1 MQELRRGADET
12 SAADRRRVRDGVKL
26 KGAAA
31 QLAAEFD
38 AVLGEVIQAAES
50 CAGGD
55 WTLRIL
61 AEERT
66 VGVLFDHIAAGND
79 QSVEW
84 ASSLLR
90 GRAVEVDP
98 GLIDSENA
106 AHAREARG
114 KTRDDTIQRLRET
127 TARTS
132 RFFHALSDEQ
142 LNVTQKF
149 GWLGTQ
155 DVAFVVRQAI
165 RHPQRHLQS
174 IREALG
180 A

>member
-1 MQELRRGADET
+1 MK
-12 SAADRRRVRDGVKL
+12 VR
-26 KGAAA
+26 GAAA
-31 QLAAEFD
+31 QLADEFD
-38 AVLGEVIQAAES
+38 AVLAGVIEAAES
-50 CAGGD
+50 CDGEQ
-55 WTLRIL
+55 WTRRVID
-61 AEERT
+61 EERS

-84 ASSLLR
+84 ASSFLR
-90 GRAVEVDP
+90 GRGVEVDP

-114 KTRDDTIQRLRET
+114 QTRSMTLERLRDS

-132 RFFHALSDEQ
+132 KFLHGLTDEQ
-142 LNVTQKF
+142 LKVTQKF
-149 GWLGTQ
+149 GWLGPQ
-155 DVAFVVRQAI
+155 DVAFVVRQAC

-174 IREALG
+174 IRQALD

>member
-1 MQELRRGADET
+1 MK
-12 SAADRRRVRDGVKL
+12 VR
-26 KGAAA
+26 GAAA
-31 QLAAEFD
+31 LLAGEFD
-38 AVLGEVIQAAES
+38 AVLADVIEVAES
-50 CAGGD
+50 CDNEQWARRVVD
-55 WTLRIL
+55 Q
-61 AEERT
+61 ERS
-66 VGVLFDHIAAGND
+66 VGVLFDHISAGND

-84 ASSLLR
+84 ASTFLR

-114 KTRDDTIQRLRET
+114 RTRSETIQRLRAS

-132 RFFHALSDEQ
+132 KFLHGLTDEQ

-155 DVAFVVRQAI
+155 DVAFVIRQACG
-165 RHPQRHLQS
+165 HPQRHLQG
-174 IREALG
+174 IRVALG

>member
-1 MQELRRGADET
+1 MK
-12 SAADRRRVRDGVKL
+12 VR
-26 KGAAA
+26 GAAA
-31 QLAAEFD
+31 LLAGEFD
-38 AVLGEVIQAAES
+38 AVLADVIEVAES
-50 CAGGD
+50 CDNEQWARRVVD
-55 WTLRIL
+55 Q
-61 AEERT
+61 ERS
-66 VGVLFDHIAAGND
+66 VGVLFDHISAGND

-84 ASSLLR
+84 AAIFLR

-114 KTRDDTIQRLRET
+114 RTRLETIQRLRAS

-132 RFFHALSDEQ
+132 KFLHGLTDEQ

-155 DVAFVVRQAI
+155 DVAFVIRQACG
-165 RHPQRHLQS
+165 HPQRHLKG
-174 IREALG
+174 IRVALS

>member
-1 MQELRRGADET
+1 MK
-12 SAADRRRVRDGVKL
+12 VR
-26 KGAAA
+26 GAAA
-31 QLAAEFD
+31 QLAGEFD
-38 AVLGEVIQAAES
+38 VVLADVIRVAES
-50 CAGGD
+50 CD
-55 WTLRIL
+55 DEQWTRRVID
-61 AEERT
+61 EDRS

-84 ASSLLR
+84 ATTLLR
-90 GRAVEVDP
+90 GRPVEVDP

-114 KTRDDTIQRLRET
+114 RARWVTMERLLAS

-132 RFFHALSDEQ
+132 RFLHSLTDEQ
-142 LNVTQKF
+142 LTVSQKF

-155 DVAFVVRQAI
+155 EVAHVVRQAC
-165 RHPQRHLQS
+165 RHPHRHLLG
-174 IREALG
+174 IRQALD

>member
-1 MQELRRGADET
+1 MK
-12 SAADRRRVRDGVKL
+12 VR
-26 KGAAA
+26 GAAA
-31 QLAAEFD
+31 QLADEFD
-38 AVLGEVIQAAES
+38 AVLADVINVAES
-50 CAGGD
+50 CDGEQWSRRVID
-55 WTLRIL
+55 Q
-61 AEERT
+61 ERS

-84 ASSLLR
+84 ASALLR

-114 KTRDDTIQRLRET
+114 RARSMTMERLRES
-127 TARTS
+127 TARASQFLHGLT
-132 RFFHALSDEQ
+132 DEQ
-142 LNVTQKF
+142 LNVTQTF

-155 DVAFVVRQAI
+155 DVAFVVRQAC
-165 RHPQRHLQS
+165 RHPQRHLQG

-180 A
+180 C

>member
-1 MQELRRGADET
+1 MK
-12 SAADRRRVRDGVKL
+12 VR
-26 KGAAA
+26 GAAA
-31 QLAAEFD
+31 LLAGEFD
-38 AVLGEVIQAAES
+38 AVLADVIEVAES
-50 CAGGD
+50 CDNEQWARRVVD
-55 WTLRIL
+55 Q
-61 AEERT
+61 ERS
-66 VGVLFDHIAAGND
+66 VGVLFDHISAGND

-84 ASSLLR
+84 ASIFLR

-114 KTRDDTIQRLRET
+114 QTRSTTIGRLRAS

-132 RFFHALSDEQ
+132 KFLHGLTDEQ

-149 GWLGTQ
+149 GWLGPQ
-155 DVAFVVRQAI
+155 DVAFVVRQAC
-165 RHPQRHLQS
+165 RHPRRHLQG
-174 IREALG
+174 IRQALD

>member
-1 MQELRRGADET
+1 MKV
-12 SAADRRRVRDGVKL
+12 S
-26 KGAAA
+26 GAAA
-31 QLAAEFD
+31 QLAGEFD
-38 AVLGEVIQAAES
+38 AVLADVIRVAES
-50 CAGGD
+50 CD
-55 WTLRIL
+55 DEQWTRRVID
-61 AEERT
+61 EERS

-84 ASSLLR
+84 ATTFLR
-90 GRAVEVDP
+90 GRPVEVDP

-114 KTRDDTIQRLRET
+114 RARSVTMERLRAS

-132 RFFHALSDEQ
+132 RFLHALTDEQ

-149 GWLGTQ
+149 GWLGTE
-155 DVAFVVRQAI
+155 DVAHVVRRAC
-165 RHPQRHLQS
+165 RHPQRHLHG
-174 IREALG
+174 IRQALD